1 MRFSKWHGLGND
13 YLLVERADLAW
24 PLTPERVRR
33 ICDYHFGVG
42 ADGILEIVTVEGT
55 EAAVVIWNP
64 DGSTAEL
71 SGNGTRIAARW
82 LARRSGSDAVSVRV
96 GSRTVTARMQ
106 GGLLVETVL
115 GRVEVGAVETIELA
129 ATGETVELTPV
140 SVGNP
145 HAVIRREP
153 DAAEVRRLG
162 PLVEEHPRFPR
173 RTNVQLVRVDGP
185 HDVTVGVWERGAGE
199 TLSSGS
205 SATAVA
211 AAALTRGW
219 CESPVTVHLGG
230 GDLVVVLERNGA
242 GELIARQ
249 TGEAQEICAGELSRE
264 LLADL

>member
-13 YLLVERADLAW
+13 YLLVERADLLW
-24 PLTPERVRR
+24 PLTPDRVRR

-42 ADGILEIVTVEGT
+42 SDGILEIVTVAGP
-55 EAAVVIWNP
+55 EAEVVIWNP
-64 DGSTAEL
+64 DGSTAEF

-82 LARRSGSDAVSVRV
+82 LARRSGSDEVTVRV
-96 GSRTVTARMQ
+96 GPRVVTARMQ
-106 GGLLVETVL
+106 DGLSVETML
-115 GRVEVGAVETIELA
+115 GRVEVGAVETIEVGA
-129 ATGETVELTPV
+129 AREAVELTPV

-153 DAAEVRRLG
+153 VPAEVRRLG
-162 PLVEEHPRFPR
+162 PLVETHPRFPG

-211 AAALTRGW
+211 GAAVTYGW

-230 GDLVVVLERNGA
+230 GDLVVAIERDAA
-242 GELIARQ
+242 GDLIARQ
-249 TGEAQEICAGELSRE
+249 TGEAQEICAVELAPE